1 MSRSDRV
8 AKYNQLIRI
17 EENIGTQTINN
28 KLEKYLKQMKKI
40 LFVLGILV
48 LGNLHYS
55 IIFKNNNISD
65 FLFLNQQNNK
75 LIDDIKKITI
85 KNSLLEKEIKA
96 LSLTDDALENFAR
109 YNLGLVKK
117 DETFVQVIQ
126 K

>member
-85 KNSLLEKEIKA
+85 KNSLLEK
-96 LSLTDDALENFAR
+96 
-109 YNLGLVKK
+109 
-117 DETFVQVIQ
+117 
-126 K
+126 

>member
-1 MSRSDRV
+1 
-8 AKYNQLIRI
+8 
-17 EENIGTQTINN
+17 
-28 KLEKYLKQMKKI
+28 MKKI

>member
-1 MSRSDRV
+1 
-8 AKYNQLIRI
+8 
-17 EENIGTQTINN
+17 
-28 KLEKYLKQMKKI
+28 MKKI
-40 LFVLGILV
+40 LFVLVILV

>member
-1 MSRSDRV
+1 
-8 AKYNQLIRI
+8 
-17 EENIGTQTINN
+17 
-28 KLEKYLKQMKKI
+28 MKKI

-48 LGNLHYS
+48 LVNLHYS

-75 LIDDIKKITI
+75 LIEDIKKITI
-85 KNSLLEKEIKA
+85 KNSLLKKEIKA